1 MLKKE
6 IKPVNL
12 PLRYPMC
19 LLILLKKNIPRFA
32 PRYIFVIAPR

>member
-12 PLRYPMC
+12 PLRYPIY
-19 LLILLKKNIPRFA
+19 LLILLKKIYLGF
-32 PRYIFVIAPR
+32 PRYIFITQPI